1 MAAGDIDSV
10 IAAGEKKLQ
19 QGEQSLQNLVSRQQ
33 ADDRSYIAKLIVLSF
48 VILMAFVVIAVV
60 GGTLYF
66 CDWNKIVEPAKFLMT
81 VLGSV
86 MLPVVTLVIGYYF
99 GSK

>member
-1 MAAGDIDSV
+1 MAADLDDK
-10 IAAGEKKLQ
+10 IAAAESNVK
-19 QGEQSLQNLVSRQQ
+19 ESQNLFGAYGQRD
-33 ADDRSYIAKLIVLSF
+33 DDRFAIAKLIVWSF
-48 VILMAFVVIAVV
+48 VIFVGAVILAVAM
-60 GGTLYF
+60 GAALY
-66 CDWNKIVEPAKFLMT
+66 DWPDVAEPAKTLVA